1 MIVWLFDASCE
12 VIHVVSTQ
20 STKSTSIWCFL
31 SWLFTIW
38 MLLRPRFPTHLL
50 LPTGTT
56 FQIIWTLASVH
67 TQIQSIIRFVGQM
80 LQSMMDRVSCLN
92 NAEQREDIKHF
103 EKLPLSNAQFI
114 FIGFVRV
121 ELLPWIE
128 CLPVTLGCTTHHP
141 KFLIVLIWDEICVP
155 PFVWTPSFFCWLW
168 CWKGNCCSWILTPW
182 IGCLVGST
190 RMG

>member
-128 CLPVTLGCTTHHP
+128 CLPVTLGCTTHHQNSWSFWFGMRFAFHRLFEHRAFFAGSDVG
-141 KFLIVLIWDEICVP
+141 KETAVLEYWHRGLAV
-155 PFVWTPSFFCWLW
+155 
-168 CWKGNCCSWILTPW
+168 
-182 IGCLVGST
+182 
-190 RMG
+190 